1 MMDLEG
7 VLKMYCFSADTGFLT
22 ILLDNLG
29 IPPGARDAV
38 LCPARHSP
46 AGHPGRR
53 AVMLGPRAASED
65 AWTLPEKAVD
75 NPMLSQGT
83 EQLAP
88 LVYGA
93 PRSISSSPK
102 LFPF

>member
-1 MMDLEG
+1 MDLEG
-7 VLKMYCFSADTGFLT
+7 VLKMYCFSADTGILA
-22 ILLDNLG
+22 ILLGTLG
-29 IPPGARDAV
+29 FHPARGT